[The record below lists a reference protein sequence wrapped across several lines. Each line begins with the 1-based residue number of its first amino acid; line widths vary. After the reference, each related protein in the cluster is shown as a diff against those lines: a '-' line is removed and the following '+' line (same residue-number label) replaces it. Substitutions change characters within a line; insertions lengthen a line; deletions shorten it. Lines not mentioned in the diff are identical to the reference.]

1 MEYIPAAAGTVGRI
15 LCCECGIPI
24 EPNPT
29 NTCVTCLRSQTDITA
44 GIPRSSIV
52 NFCKGC
58 ERYMQPPAA
67 WIKAEL
73 ESRELLTLLIKKLK
87 GTLTN
92 VRLTDASFIWTEP
105 HSKRIKIKLT
115 VQKEI
120 QEGAVLEQLIPVIL
134 ILPFQNNLNKHS
146 DWIYCS
152 RYAMYRLSAGWSQR
166 LLEECRSSA
175 AKG

>member
-1 MEYIPAAAGTVGRI
+1 
-15 LCCECGIPI
+15 
-24 EPNPT
+24 
-29 NTCVTCLRSQTDITA
+29 
-44 GIPRSSIV
+44 
-52 NFCKGC
+52 
-58 ERYMQPPAA
+58 MQPPAA

-120 QEGAVLEQLIPVIL
+120 QEGAVLEQLIPVML

-146 DWIYCS
+146 D
-152 RYAMYRLSAGWSQR
+152 
-166 LLEECRSSA
+166 
-175 AKG
+175 

>member
-120 QEGAVLEQLIPVIL
+120 QEGAVLEQLIPVML
-134 ILPFQNNLNKHS
+134 ILRFQNNLNKHS
-146 DWIYCS
+146 D
-152 RYAMYRLSAGWSQR
+152 
-166 LLEECRSSA
+166 
-175 AKG
+175 